1 MALQELAPLVTYLLI
16 GVIGWI
22 SRQLWTATVTLKD
35 DLAHLKTE
43 IGGLSEKFVR
53 RDDYRS
59 DFTEIKEMLRE
70 IRNLLDGKVDK

>member
-1 MALQELAPLVTYLLI
+1 MALQELAPLITYVLI
-16 GVIGWI
+16 GIVGWFTKTLWDADKSLREDL
-22 SRQLWTATVTLKD
+22 SRLKE
-35 DLAHLKTE
+35 DLPKT
-43 IGGLSEKFVR
+43 FVM